1 MYRPQLTAL
10 LLAATIPAAA
20 QHTLR
25 GRVLEGESPVGYA
38 TTVLLRDGR
47 QAAGTTTDDAGGFVL
62 TADTGR
68 YTLVLRHVAYRPFEQ
83 EVCVA
88 AADTDLGDL
97 PLAPLGISEVTV
109 TAETVTRQA
118 DRFVVSIGNTPALAG
133 QDGTELLAR
142 APGVWLGDNGI
153 SINGAGGTKV
163 YVDGRELKGS
173 AEETTT
179 YLRSLTAA
187 DIARIEVM
195 PLAGTEFAADTRG
208 GAILITLRRRRD
220 GGMDGNLQFSTVQSN
235 RIAGYTPS
243 GRIGIRTGRWTLT
256 ASGSGS
262 FTPVAESRFTETRE
276 QAGQPLPFAGR
287 SDSKSRTNYG
297 RGHFSAVFD
306 PTPKHTAGFDIEY
319 TERSTH
325 MPTLSRTTLGQTQSD
340 SRYRQHMDG
349 NTLTATANYIWK
361 IDTLGSQ
368 FKLIADYTRYT
379 SDGDNSYHTTPAH
392 PEPCAT
398 RSTNPPRVP
407 YTTS

>member
-1 MYRPQLTAL
+1 M
-10 LLAATIPAAA
+10 
-20 QHTLR
+20 
-25 GRVLEGESPVGYA
+25 
-38 TTVLLRDGR
+38 
-47 QAAGTTTDDAGGFVL
+47 
-62 TADTGR
+62 
-68 YTLVLRHVAYRPFEQ
+68 
-83 EVCVA
+83 
-88 AADTDLGDL
+88 
-97 PLAPLGISEVTV
+97 
-109 TAETVTRQA
+109 
-118 DRFVVSIGNTPALAG
+118 
-133 QDGTELLAR
+133 
-142 APGVWLGDNGI
+142 
-153 SINGAGGTKV
+153 
-163 YVDGRELKGS
+163 DGRELKGS
-173 AEETTT
+173 AEETTS

-187 DIARIEVM
+187 DIARIEVV
-195 PLAGTEFAADTRG
+195 PLAGAEFTADSRG
-208 GAILITLRRRRD
+208 GVILITLRRRRD

-235 RIAGYTPS
+235 RIAGYTPT

-262 FTPVAESRFTETRE
+262 FTPAAQSRFTETRG

-340 SRYRQHMDG
+340 SRYRQHMGG

-379 SDGDNSYHTTPAH
+379 AHGDNSYHTTTCAPGTLRDSLYESATGSVYDILTADAGLTRKLPHGLTLRAGLRYTRNGMADDSPLRGTDAGYMAGTARIRLRPALH
-392 PEPCAT
+392 RADRRGLCLAGVQRRAVEAFG
-398 RSTNPPRVP
+398 RAAR
-407 YTTS
+407 